1 MVGLLGSAVSALL
14 TSSAVV
20 SGIMR
25 PMVRPGPQR
34 ILRGAGRRV
43 VLKAAPHLGLTAY
56 DPTWDFPAD
65 LDRLAEYSSSDV
77 PVRDSRA
84 TTVEDGSARDLTIT
98 ADGLANVLGE
108 RFRGARVLEV
118 GPKYGIHSLWLDQQ
132 LAPSELVF
140 SDFAS
145 DRPLHD
151 AWKNEL
157 RSPHRFVYGDLRSA
171 TGLTELEPFELVL
184 FLGVLYHSV
193 YHLPLLSML
202 NRVTRLGGTML
213 LETTYD
219 RRPDASVRL
228 RWPAKNLKA
237 KAVPTVSALRLMLA
251 WTGWRRV
258 TRYTDY
264 RPGSSE
270 LLLECEKTD
279 EIAGD
284 GSDFSELVVPQ
295 RPPVDL
301 LANP

>member
-1 MVGLLGSAVSALL
+1 M
-14 TSSAVV
+14 
-20 SGIMR
+20 SGR
-25 PMVRPGPQR
+25 GPQR
-34 ILRGAGRRV
+34 LLLRVLQGAGRRL
-43 VLKAAPHLGLTAY
+43 VLKAAPRLGLTAY
-56 DPTWDFPAD
+56 DPSWDFPAD
-65 LDRLAEYSSSDV
+65 LDKLAEYSTSAAHV
-77 PVRDSRA
+77 LDSRA
-84 TTVEDGSARDLTIT
+84 TTVEDGGARDLTIT
-98 ADGLANVLGE
+98 VDGLANVIGD
-108 RFRGARVLEV
+108 RFHGARVLEV
-118 GPKYGIHSLWLDQQ
+118 GPKYGIHSLWLDKQ
-132 LAPSELVF
+132 LEPSELVF

-151 AWKNEL
+151 TWKNEL

-171 TGLTELEPFELVL
+171 AELAELEPFDLVL

-228 RWPAKNLKA
+228 RWPEKNRKA

-258 TRYTDY
+258 TRYSDY

-284 GSDFSELVVPQ
+284 ESDFSELVVPQ
-295 RPPVDL
+295 RPPVGL
-301 LANP
+301 PASP

>member
-1 MVGLLGSAVSALL
+1 MAGH
-14 TSSAVV
+14 
-20 SGIMR
+20 
-25 PMVRPGPQR
+25 GPQR
-34 ILRGAGRRV
+34 LLQSAGRRL

-56 DPTWDFPAD
+56 DPMWDFPAD
-65 LDRLAEYSSSDV
+65 LDKLAEYSSSEV
-77 PVRDSRA
+77 PVRDDRA
-84 TTVEDGSARDLTIT
+84 TTVEDGGARDLTIT
-98 ADGLANVLGE
+98 VDGLADVIGN
-108 RFRGARVLEV
+108 RFRGARMLEV
-118 GPKYGIHSLWLDQQ
+118 GPKYGIHSLWLDKH
-132 LAPSELVF
+132 LEPSEIVF

-145 DRPLHD
+145 DIPLHD
-151 AWKNEL
+151 TWRNEL

-171 TGLTELEPFELVL
+171 TELAELEPFDLVL

-228 RWPAKNLKA
+228 RWPENNRKA

-258 TRYTDY
+258 TRYADY

-279 EIAGD
+279 EI
-284 GSDFSELVVPQ
+284 GSGETDFSELVVPQ

-301 LANP
+301 LENP

>member
-1 MVGLLGSAVSALL
+1 MAGH
-14 TSSAVV
+14 
-20 SGIMR
+20 
-25 PMVRPGPQR
+25 GPQR
-34 ILRGAGRRV
+34 ILRGVGRRL

-65 LDRLAEYSSSDV
+65 LDKLTEYVSSDI
-77 PVRDSRA
+77 PVQDSRA
-84 TTVEDGSARDLTIT
+84 TTLEDGGARDLTIT
-98 ADGLANVLGE
+98 VEGLANVIGE
-108 RFRGARVLEV
+108 RFKGVRVLEV
-118 GPKYGIHSLWLDQQ
+118 GPKYGIHSLWLDKQ
-132 LAPSELVF
+132 LEPSELVF

-151 AWKNEL
+151 QWRNEL

-171 TGLTELEPFELVL
+171 EELVGLEPFDLTL

-219 RRPDASVRL
+219 RRPDTSVRL
-228 RWPAKNLKA
+228 RWPEKNRKA
-237 KAVPTVSALRLMLA
+237 KAVPTVSAVRLMLA

-258 TRYTDY
+258 TRYSDY

-284 GSDFSELVVPQ
+284 ASDFSELVMPQ
-295 RPPVDL
+295 RPRVDL
-301 LANP
+301 LERS

>member
-1 MVGLLGSAVSALL
+1 
-14 TSSAVV
+14 
-20 SGIMR
+20 MR
-25 PMVRPGPQR
+25 GV
-34 ILRGAGRRV
+34 GRRL
-43 VLKAAPHLGLTAY
+43 VLKAAPLLGLTAY

-65 LDRLAEYSSSDV
+65 LDRLAEYTVSEI
-77 PVRDSRA
+77 PVQDNRA

-98 ADGLANVLGE
+98 VDGLANVVGD
-108 RFRGARVLEV
+108 RFRGARILEV
-118 GPKYGIHSLWLDQQ
+118 GPKYGIHSLWLDRE
-132 LAPSELVF
+132 LEPSELIF

-145 DRPLHD
+145 DTPLHD
-151 AWKNEL
+151 AWRDQL

-171 TGLTELEPFELVL
+171 EELAALEPFDLTL

-219 RRPDASVRL
+219 RRADASVRL
-228 RWPAKNLKA
+228 RWPEKNRKA

-258 TRYTDY
+258 TRYADY

-284 GSDFSELVVPQ
+284 ASDFSELVVPQ
-295 RPPVDL
+295 RPQVDL
-301 LANP
+301 ERS